1 MPASRFLLCLERKI
15 VFRVPM
21 RRYDCGEPTGT
32 YHNACTGH
40 GAIPIS
46 VLCAASSLGLAL
58 SISSSSAKG
67 RRAFLQVL
75 PELMRMG
82 FYHVPE
88 VNRGSSR

>member
-1 MPASRFLLCLERKI
+1 MH
-15 VFRVPM
+15 
-21 RRYDCGEPTGT
+21 RYDCGERTGT
-32 YHNACTGH
+32 HHNACTGR

-46 VLCAASSLGLAL
+46 ALRVASSLGLPL